1 MNTDLFSIIEKNRFF
16 KNFNKDNRL
25 IFSVILIILVWT
37 LVYLLIFYHSSYESE
52 AKVWIKDLETK
63 EFVTSLDMQSQLTS
77 LTAAG
82 NPILT
87 QIEILKSDQLK
98 KTIAKCKEMQGEEIN
113 FRSIKIDVKNKPNTD
128 ILSISLKGDS
138 PEKAQSTLALALREY
153 ENINL
158 SINSK
163 ISRSRRE
170 YIDLKL
176 KEINEKLFNV
186 RKQIKEYKTKN
197 LAIDITEES
206 TKLVDKGISTSSQLD
221 DTVAQIKSTGSSIKE
236 LETQLSMNSKTA
248 INAVALGSGNRILEQ
263 LRNDLNAEVQSY
275 EFDSAKLADTNPKM
289 VAHKNK
295 ISSIN
300 KQIKNQVALSIGK
313 YAKSQ
318 KINIFDP
325 VREGL
330 VSDLAS
336 KQAEFMGLQAQERA
350 IRNSIKEINE
360 TQSKMPEKKFVLDNL
375 EQEEKVLA
383 DAYDQLKEKQ
393 IEARLKEAEAVS
405 NVIVVDAPSL
415 PTGQSFPSRAQ
426 ILVVSLF
433 LGIVA
438 GLSMSILKT
447 LIEDVCD
454 DPELVE
460 QITGTSIIGTIPWIE
475 NFLTDEHIQF
485 VHGLAYDNIISNLI
499 MKCSK
504 NQRKIITFTSS
515 SLKKPQSTIIYY
527 LALRLRK
534 SGNSVVVIDSDLRMP
549 TVSKMAEI
557 EDKIK
562 VDLSELI
569 VFIEKQFRTDPE
581 MSVEKEIMDALV
593 SDEKGIQHLGNKESI
608 FDPYEFFGTN
618 AFETIL
624 TTLKKNFDWVL
635 VDTGA
640 AQITPEFL
648 IISKMSDG
656 VILFVNKTITFT
668 TIRNITKTLK
678 NSSIPFLGAIMRE
691 SASRLEREYEKY
703 LRFQEDKLLKDE
715 DILKDEDLLLQELME
730 QQNRMGMD

>member
-1 MNTDLFSIIEKNRFF
+1 MDTDFFSIIEKNRFF

-25 IFSVILIILVWT
+25 IFSIILITFVWS
-37 LVYLLIFYHSSYESE
+37 LVYLVIFYRPSYESE

-82 NPILT
+82 NPLLT

-98 KTIAKCKEMQGEEIN
+98 KTIADYKSLKDEKIN

-128 ILSISLKGDS
+128 ILSISLKDKS
-138 PEKAQSTLALALREY
+138 PEEAQETLTWVLKEY

-158 SINSK
+158 AINSK
-163 ISRSRRE
+163 ISKSRRE

-176 KEINEKLFNV
+176 KEINEKLFGV
-186 RKQIKEYKTKN
+186 RNQIREYKTKN

-206 TKLVDKGISTSSQLD
+206 MKLVDQGILTSSQLD
-221 DTVAQIKSTGSSIKE
+221 DTIAQIKSTGSSVRE
-236 LETQLSMNSKTA
+236 LESQLSMNSKTA
-248 INAVALGSGNRILEQ
+248 INAVALGSGNKVLEQ
-263 LRNDLNAEVQSY
+263 LRNDLNAEVQEY

-295 ISSIN
+295 ISTIN

-330 VSDLAS
+330 VSNLAS
-336 KQAEFMGLQAQERA
+336 KQAELMGLQAQERA
-350 IRNSIKEINE
+350 IRNSISEINQ

-375 EQEEKVLA
+375 EQEEKVLSN
-383 DAYDQLKEKQ
+383 AYDQLKEKQ
-393 IEARLKEAEAVS
+393 IEAKLKEAEAVS
-405 NVIVVDAPSL
+405 NVIVVDSPSL
-415 PTGQSFPSRAQ
+415 PTGQSFPSKFH
-426 ILVVSLF
+426 ILVISLF
-433 LGIVA
+433 LGVMA
-438 GLSMSILKT
+438 GLCMSVIKT

-475 NFLTDEHIQF
+475 NLLTDEHIQF
-485 VHGLAYDNIISNLI
+485 VHGLAYDNIVSNLI

-504 NQRKIITFTSS
+504 SHKKVITFTSS
-515 SLKKPQSTIIYY
+515 SLKKPQSTILYY
-527 LALRLRK
+527 LALRLK
-534 SGNSVVVIDSDLRMP
+534 KLGNSVVILDSDFRIP
-549 TVSKMAEI
+549 TILKAAEI
-557 EDKIK
+557 EDKVK
-562 VDLSELI
+562 VNLSELI
-569 VFIEKQFRTDPE
+569 VSIEKRFRNDLDAN
-581 MSVEKEIMDALV
+581 VEKEILSALI
-593 SDEKGIQHLGNKESI
+593 SDKNGVQHICNQEAI

-624 TTLKKNFDWVL
+624 NTLKKNFDWVL

-640 AQITPEFL
+640 AQITPEFV

-656 VILFVNKTITFT
+656 VVLFVNKTITFT
-668 TIRNITKTLK
+668 TVRNITKTLK

-691 SASRLEREYEKY
+691 SSSRLEKEYEKY
-703 LRFQEDKLLKDE
+703 LRFQENQLLNDE
-715 DILKDEDLLLQELME
+715 DILLQEIVS
-730 QQNRMGMD
+730 QQDIMTEN